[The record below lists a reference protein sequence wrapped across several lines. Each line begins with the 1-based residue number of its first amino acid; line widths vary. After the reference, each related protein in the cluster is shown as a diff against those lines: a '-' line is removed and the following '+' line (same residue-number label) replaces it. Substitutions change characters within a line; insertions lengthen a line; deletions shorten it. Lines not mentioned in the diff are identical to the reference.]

1 MNWWYHWKYI
11 MTRTAMSWHY
21 YCWALGSAGSGT
33 YDPTLRWQMLNLN
46 HIPCGFSVWMTQRAL
61 LDNFD
66 IGYWWQ
72 ELNNCASKDCLWRTA
87 WSDGLQHCGLSRY
100 GARRQSIN
108 QSLVIV
114 FILFSGS
121 ATMLT
126 EFGLCYPSYDHPE
139 TAGSIECNFVLG
151 KADEHFQ
158 SW

>member
-1 MNWWYHWKYI
+1 MN
-11 MTRTAMSWHY
+11 RCNNDQDCNELALLL
-21 YCWALGSAGSGT
+21 LGSGNRRKW
-33 YDPTLRWQMLNLN
+33 DLRSNSEVTDAELESYTMWWGVDDFQFNDMSTFGQL
-46 HIPCGFSVWMTQRAL
+46 W
-61 LDNFD
+61 
-66 IGYWWQ
+66 YWWQ
-72 ELNNCASKDCLWRTA
+72 ELNNCASKDCLWRAA
-87 WSDGLQHCGLSRY
+87 WSDGLQHCGLSRQ

-108 QSLVIV
+108 LSLGIV
-114 FILFSGS
+114 FILSSGS